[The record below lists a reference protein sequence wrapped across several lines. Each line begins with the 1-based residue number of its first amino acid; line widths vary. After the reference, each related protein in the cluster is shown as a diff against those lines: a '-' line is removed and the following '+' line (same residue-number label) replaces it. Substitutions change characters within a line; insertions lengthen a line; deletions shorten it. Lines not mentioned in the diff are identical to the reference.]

1 MNDREQA
8 GGETGRPAEAGRHWL
23 IARRVR
29 IYPRIIIA
37 LYLISLV
44 ALVLLS
50 KDSID
55 PLGRPLGADFIT
67 FWASS
72 HLTLNGDPA
81 AAFDGAKIMVAE
93 QQAVPAN
100 DKLFLWH
107 YPPMFMLVVLPLAL
121 LPYILSFLAWNLLTL
136 AAFAATVRKIAPAA
150 ATVWLTLAFPLT
162 YVNFSHG
169 QTGFLTAAL
178 FGGSMVLL
186 GRRPVLAGI
195 LIGLLCFKPHLGILL
210 PLALI
215 CGRHWRAFL
224 AASATTVA
232 FALTSVAV
240 VGLESWRAFLENIP
254 LVRQVFEEG
263 MLPWVKMPGFFP
275 SLRLLGVDATLA
287 YALHAIL
294 ALAVA
299 AIVAWVWWR
308 KTPIPLAAA
317 VLVTGTLLATPYSF
331 DYDLVLLAIP
341 IALLGWEGYRNGWMA
356 WEREILVL
364 AGVIP
369 MAAPAIAA
377 ITHVQFSFLIL
388 LALFAIA
395 TRRAVAQAH
404 PSTGS
409 G

>member
-1 MNDREQA
+1 MNNRETA
-8 GGETGRPAEAGRHWL
+8 AAETNSPAETRRHWL

-29 IYPRIIIA
+29 VYPRIIIA
-37 LYLISLV
+37 VYLISTV

-50 KDSID
+50 KDLID

-81 AAFDGAKIMVAE
+81 AAFDGAKILVAE
-93 QQAVPAN
+93 RVAVPGN
-100 DKLFLWH
+100 EKLFLWH
-107 YPPMFMLVVLPLAL
+107 YPPMFMLVVMPLAL
-121 LPYILSFLAWNLLTL
+121 LPYLLSFLVWNLLTL
-136 AAFAATVRKIAPAA
+136 AAFVAVMRKIAPAA
-150 ATVWLTLAFPLT
+150 ATVWLTLAFAAT
-162 YVNFSHG
+162 YVNFIHG

-178 FGGSMVLL
+178 FGGAIVLL

-224 AASATTVA
+224 AASATTIA

-254 LVRQVFEEG
+254 LVRLVFEEG
-263 MLPWVKMPGFFP
+263 MLPWVKMPGLFP
-275 SLRLLGVDATLA
+275 SLRLLGADATVA
-287 YALHAIL
+287 YALHGVL

-299 AIVAWVWWR
+299 AIVGWVWWR
-308 KTPIPLAAA
+308 KAPIPLAAA

-341 IALLGWEGYRNGWMA
+341 VALLGWDGYRNGWMA

-369 MAAPAIAA
+369 MAAPGIAT
-377 ITHVQFSFLIL
+377 ITSLQFSFLIL
-388 LALFAIA
+388 LALFAVA
-395 TRRAVAQAH
+395 TRRAAASIRNADPVV
-404 PSTGS
+404 
-409 G
+409 

>member
-1 MNDREQA
+1 MSDRKAA
-8 GGETGRPAEAGRHWL
+8 GVKTESLAEADRHWL

-29 IYPRIIIA
+29 VYPRIIVA
-37 LYLISLV
+37 AYLIFTA

-50 KDSID
+50 KDLID

-81 AAFDGAKIMVAE
+81 AAFDGAKILAAE
-93 QQAVPAN
+93 RVAVPAN
-100 DKLFLWH
+100 EKLFLWH
-107 YPPMFMLVVLPLAL
+107 YPPMFMLVVMPLSL
-121 LPYILSFLAWNLLTL
+121 VPYLLSFLVWNLLTL
-136 AAFAATVRKIAPAA
+136 AAFVAAMRKIAPVA
-150 ATVWLTLAFPLT
+150 ATVWLTLAFGGT
-162 YVNFSHG
+162 YVNFIHG

-178 FGGSMVLL
+178 FGGSIVML

-195 LIGLLCFKPHLGILL
+195 LIGLLCYKPHLGILL

-215 CGRHWRAFL
+215 CGRHWSAFL
-224 AASATTVA
+224 AASVTTIA

-240 VGLESWRAFLENIP
+240 VGLESWRAFFENIP
-254 LVRQVFEEG
+254 LVRLVFEEG

-275 SLRLLGVDATLA
+275 SLRLLGADTTVA
-287 YALHAIL
+287 YALHGVL

-317 VLVTGTLLATPYSF
+317 VLVTGTLLVTPYSF

-341 IALLGWEGYRNGWMA
+341 VALLGWDGYRNGWMS

-364 AGVIP
+364 AGVVPVITP
-369 MAAPAIAA
+369 LVAE
-377 ITHVQFSFLIL
+377 ITHLQIGFLIL
-388 LALFAIA
+388 LAMFAVA
-395 TRRAVAQAH
+395 TRRAAA
-404 PSTGS
+404 S
-409 G
+409 GRTL